1 MTINVLPLF
10 PSLLFIDDVPDY
22 QQLLPV
28 KDHPGVQASNM
39 GGWHSDIKSIPEQ
52 LYPYIP
58 FAKFTGHCWY
68 NINTIHQGNY
78 SHQHPDND
86 WSGVLYLKVPDSQA
100 KIEFENPQLF
110 EQYPALRSIHQ
121 FHPQLTQHYNY
132 YKAYPF
138 TPVEGKIIIFPSSLR
153 HRVLLSTTDEE
164 RISLSFNI
172 KVDYE

>member
-10 PSLLFIDDVPDY
+10 PSLLFVDTVSDY

-39 GGWHSDIKSIPEQ
+39 GGWHSDIKPIPEQ
-52 LYPYIP
+52 LHSYIP
-58 FAKFTGHCWY
+58 FPQFTGHCWY

-86 WSGVLYLKVPDSQA
+86 WSGVLYLKVPDPQA

-110 EQYPALRSIHQ
+110 EQYPALRSIHH
-121 FHPQLTQHYNY
+121 FHPQLQQHYKY
-132 YKAYPF
+132 TKTFTF
-138 TPVEGKIIIFPSSLR
+138 TPVEGKLIIFPSSLR
-153 HRVLLSTTDEE
+153 HRVLLSTTTEE

-172 KVDYE
+172 TVDYD